1 MKKLSFIIP
10 CYNEEE
16 SLPILYDRLNN
27 VSKEIKDYETEFIFV
42 NDGSKDKTEEIII
55 ELNNNDKRVKLF
67 SFSRNFGHQAAVSC
81 GIHNCNSDLAVI
93 IDADLQDPPEIIPD
107 MIKMYENTK
116 TPIIYGKRISRE
128 GETFFK
134 KITAAMFYRFI
145 NLLSEVKFP
154 VDTGDFRLI
163 DKKVIDTYK
172 QFSENPKYIRGLIS
186 WTGFDQ
192 KPFEYKRDARIA
204 GETKYTLKKMLRL
217 ATTGILSFST
227 RPLRISL
234 YLGLISIFIAMVF
247 SLRVFYLYLFNPSVL
262 VRGWASTIIIVLFM
276 GGAQLISLSVISEY
290 LANMFNEVKNRPE
303 YILKTVLTEQNRTEQ
318 NRINYIYYILNILNF
333 KPTAIINL

>member
-16 SLPILYDRLNN
+16 SLPILYSRLET
-27 VSKEIKDYETEFIFV
+27 VSKEIKDYEIEFIFI
-42 NDGSKDKTEEIII
+42 NDGSKDKTEDIII
-55 ELNNNDKRVKLF
+55 KLNNNDKRVKLF

-93 IDADLQDPPEIIPD
+93 IDADLQDPPEIVPD
-107 MIKMYENTK
+107 MIKMYEETK

-128 GETFFK
+128 GETIFK
-134 KITAAMFYRFI
+134 KITAAIFYRFI

-163 DKKVIDTYK
+163 DKRVIDTYK

-186 WTGFDQ
+186 WTGFEQ
-192 KPFEYKRDARIA
+192 KPFEYKRDARIV
-204 GETKYTLKKMLRL
+204 GETKYTLNKMLKL
-217 ATTGILSFST
+217 AITGILSFST

-234 YLGLISIFIAMVF
+234 YLGLISIFIAIIF
-247 SLRVFYLYLFNPSVL
+247 SLRVFYLYLFNPDVL

-290 LANMFNEVKNRPE
+290 LANLFNEAKKRPE
-303 YILKTVLTEQNRTEQ
+303 YVIKIKIL
-318 NRINYIYYILNILNF
+318 
-333 KPTAIINL
+333 

>member
-16 SLPILYDRLNN
+16 VLSMLYERLNN
-27 VSKEIKDYETEFIFV
+27 VSKLIKNYESEFIFI
-42 NDGSKDKTEEIII
+42 NDGSKDKTENII
-55 ELNNNDKRVKLF
+55 EKLNKEDNRVKLY

-81 GIHNCNSDLAVI
+81 GIHNCNADLAII
-93 IDADLQDPPEIIPD
+93 IDADLQDPPEIIPN
-107 MIKMYENTK
+107 MIKMYEETR

-134 KITAAMFYRFI
+134 KITAAIFYRFI

-163 DKKVIDTYK
+163 DKKVIEAYK
-172 QFSENPKYIRGLIS
+172 KFSENPKYIRGLIS
-186 WTGFDQ
+186 WTGFEQ
-192 KPFEYKRDARIA
+192 KPFEYKRDARVA
-204 GETKYTLKKMLRL
+204 GKTKYTLNKMLKL

-227 RPLRISL
+227 RPLKISL
-234 YLGLISIFIAMVF
+234 YLGLISIFIGIIF
-247 SLRVFYLYLFNPSVL
+247 SIRVFYLYVFSPEVL
-262 VRGWASTIIIVLFM
+262 VRGWSSIIITILFI

-290 LANMFNEVKNRPE
+290 LANIFNESKKRPE
-303 YILKTVLTEQNRTEQ
+303 YVIKTKIL
-318 NRINYIYYILNILNF
+318 
-333 KPTAIINL
+333 